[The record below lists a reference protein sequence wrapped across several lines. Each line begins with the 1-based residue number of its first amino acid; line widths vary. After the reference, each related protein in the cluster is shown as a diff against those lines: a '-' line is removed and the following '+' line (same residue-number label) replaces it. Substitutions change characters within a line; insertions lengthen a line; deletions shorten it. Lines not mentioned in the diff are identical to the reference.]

1 MKRIVSLLPSATDV
15 IGVLGVEEWLVGV
28 SHECDWPASVRYLP
42 RLTRGLI
49 STDMSPAQIDAAVNQ
64 SVHAHRSLY
73 DLDGELLHRLRPD
86 VILTQELCEVCAV
99 SYDQVLGA
107 ARLLHQEG
115 DSPAI
120 LSLEPT
126 SLGEVIDTVQIVAN
140 ELGCPERGQA
150 ASDTLRERLRQAYQ
164 HGQSRSHHPSV
175 LLLEWTDPPFTGG
188 HWVPEMIE
196 AAGGTNVPLQAQRRG
211 VPSVRV
217 SWEEIRANDPD
228 VIVVG
233 PCGYDRDAAS
243 KLITTLED
251 RPEWQALRAVQDGHV
266 YPVDA
271 NSFFS
276 RPGPRLLDGVD
287 ILSAIFDHIARNA

>member
-15 IGVLGVEEWLVGV
+15 VGVLGVEDWLVGV
-28 SHECDWPASVRYLP
+28 SHECDWPASVRRLP

-49 STDMSPAQIDAAVNQ
+49 APELAPAQIDAAVNQ

-73 DLDGELLHRLRPD
+73 DLDGELLHRLKPD
-86 VILTQELCEVCAV
+86 VILTQELCDVCAV
-99 SYDQVLGA
+99 GYDQVLGA
-107 ARLLHQEG
+107 ARLLHQDG

-126 SLGEVIDTVQIVAN
+126 SLAEVIDTVRIVAN
-140 ELGCPERGQA
+140 ELGCLDRGDA
-150 ASDTLRERLRQAYQ
+150 VGETLRERLHKSFQ
-164 HGQSRSHHPSV
+164 HGASRTRRPSV

-196 AAGGTNVPLQAQRRG
+196 AAGGINVPLQAERRG
-211 VPSVRV
+211 IPSVRV
-217 SWEEIRANDPD
+217 GWEEIQANDPD

-233 PCGYDRDAAS
+233 PCGYDRDGASRLIAA
-243 KLITTLED
+243 LAD
-251 RPEWQALRAVQDGHV
+251 QPEWQALRAVQEGRAF
-266 YPVDA
+266 PVDA

-276 RPGPRLLDGVD
+276 RPGPRLFDGID
-287 ILSAIFDHIARNA
+287 LLSAIFDQVETNL